1 MSGHSKWHN
10 IQQKKG
16 KSDAARASIFTKI
29 GREIAVAVKQGGA
42 DPDSNSKLRDAI
54 AKAKSNNMP
63 NDNIARSIKKAS
75 GELGSINYEEMTYEG
90 YGVGGTAFIVEALT
104 DNKNRTAG
112 DVRHLFDKYGGSM
125 GATGCVS
132 FMFKR
137 KGVITVSKADI
148 SEDDLMMAALD
159 AGAEDILSDD
169 DEVFE
174 VLTSPADFDGVRSAL
189 DAAGVKMLSAE
200 VTMIPE
206 NEVTPDE
213 AQQTTLLKM
222 IDKMEELD
230 DVQNIYHNAVIT
242 IGDEEED

>member
-29 GREIAVAVKQGGA
+29 GREIAVAVKQGGP
-42 DPDSNSKLRDAI
+42 DPNSNSKLRDAI

-137 KGVITVSKADI
+137 KGVIAVAKSDI
-148 SEDDLMMAALD
+148 EEDDLMMYALD
-159 AGAEDILSDD
+159 AGADDILTED

-174 VLTSPADFDGVRSAL
+174 VLTAPADLGAVREAL
-189 DAAGVKMLSAE
+189 EVNGVKILSAA
-200 VTMIPE
+200 VDMLPE

-213 AQQTTLLKM
+213 AQQATLLKM

-242 IGDEEED
+242 IGDEDED